1 MGVIG
6 CITKPNAS
14 PLFDIVVG
22 VDTHKDVPVAV
33 AIDQLGRNLG
43 LCEPNVSSSGYRAV
57 EMWAQTLG
65 RAGAFSSETW
75 KLPVPQ
81 CS

>member
-1 MGVIG
+1 MRHEP
-6 CITKPNAS
+6 KAS
-14 PLFDIVVG
+14 TSFDLVVG
-22 VDTHKDVPVAV
+22 VDTHKDVHV
-33 AIDQLGRNLG
+33 AIAIDHLGRNLG
-43 LCEPNVSSSGYRAV
+43 LCELSVSSSGYRAV